1 VIKVNSFAQIIR
13 ALSPTKEANK
23 APKPHNS
30 TAPPASQLEASDAL
44 VHNSTAPPASQL
56 EASDALVVVD
66 NHDKYIEDAMRS

>member
-1 VIKVNSFAQIIR
+1 MVNSFAQIIR

-30 TAPPASQLEASDAL
+30 TAPPASK
-44 VHNSTAPPASQL
+44 L